1 MSKGRKMGQGLF
13 RKIGAIAGQ
22 LVGATVMGYFAYHAV
37 EGDRGLIALWNTRFE
52 IERADRELA
61 VVTAEKSAIEHRVKL
76 LRPESLDRDML
87 EERARVMLGV
97 IAPGELIIPVDPF
110 AR

>member
-1 MSKGRKMGQGLF
+1 MRQGLF

-61 VVTAEKSAIEHRVKL
+61 AATAERSAIEHRVKL

-97 IAPGELIIPVDPF
+97 IGPGELIIPVDPA